1 MVATNWLRKIKSDK
15 LKTKML
21 KIGNES
27 QKLMKSLS
35 FCVDEDSNAF
45 KKTIKVS
52 KLPEEN
58 EELKKLNL
66 MRLLKRKIFRRNTF
80 MCS

>member
-1 MVATNWLRKIKSDK
+1 MN
-15 LKTKML
+15 
-21 KIGNES
+21 

-35 FCVDEDSNAF
+35 FYVDEDSNAF

-58 EELKKLNL
+58 EELKK
-66 MRLLKRKIFRRNTF
+66 
-80 MCS
+80 